1 MGDDMHENK
10 DQSATLAEEVRAEL
24 CGQGGQWETALEDVL
39 GEQCLVFLNRHRD
52 LQEMFNAYAEKWSG
66 RECFVFGD
74 KRITYDELPKMI
86 SALSHR
92 LKNDFGVSAGDRVA
106 ILAANS
112 PEWVITFFATTFIGA
127 ISVAINGWWTS
138 TEIEHALLLS
148 EPKVLI
154 GDTRRLSRAENLD
167 SGMDVV
173 DFEKNP
179 EFFEPTGISQIQ
191 VDIKEDD
198 PALILFTSGTTGR
211 AKGALL
217 SHRGLIGFVD
227 GTVHNAQEKK
237 LVALRKLGID
247 PSTLPDQQEVVLATS
262 PLFHVSG
269 LLAGVLMN
277 MANGAKMIFRKGRF
291 DPTDILR
298 IIEKEQVTSWT
309 AIGDMGPRVM
319 SHPDLASYDTS
330 SLTRMSSG
338 GAHLSLHMQEQIS
351 KYFPQAAASIG
362 QGYGSS
368 ESCGVI
374 TSIGGQEFKENPTSA
389 GKACLGYEIDIRDE
403 NNKSLSEGVE
413 GEIHV
418 KSACTMLKY
427 WGNPEATQ
435 ATIKSGRW
443 LAMGDIGRIE
453 NGLLFINARARDMI
467 IRSGENIYPVE
478 IEHRLEAHA
487 SVSEAAVVGIDHQD
501 RGQEVKAIVV
511 LESGFDLDSN
521 DLHEWCRE
529 TLAEYKIPV
538 FWESRETPLPRNAS
552 GKVVKGALTGD
563 QKLSSYK
570 D

>member
-1 MGDDMHENK
+1 MGDDMDETK
-10 DQSATLAEEVRAEL
+10 DQSTLAEEVRAEL
-24 CGQGGQWETALEDVL
+24 CGPGGQWETAVEDVL
-39 GEQCLVFLNRHRD
+39 GEQCLVFRNRHRD
-52 LQEMFNAYAEKWSG
+52 LQKMFNAYTEKWKG
-66 RECFVFGD
+66 RECLVFGE
-74 KRITYDELPKMI
+74 KRITYDELPNMVRT
-86 SALSHR
+86 LSHR
-92 LKNDFGVSAGDRVA
+92 LNTDFGVSAGDRVA

-112 PEWVITFFATTFIGA
+112 PEWVISFFATTFLGA

-138 TEIEHALLLS
+138 TEIDHALRLT

-154 GDTRRLSRAENLD
+154 GDSRRLMRANSID
-167 SGMDVV
+167 SEIDVV

-179 EFFEPTGISQIQ
+179 EFFEPSGIDQIR

-217 SHRGLIGFVD
+217 SHRGLVGFVD
-227 GTVHNAQEKK
+227 GTIHNAQEKK
-237 LVALRKLGID
+237 AIALRQLGID
-247 PSTLPDQQEVVLATS
+247 PSTLPNQQEVVLATS
-262 PLFHVSG
+262 PLFHISG

-277 MANGAKMIFRKGRF
+277 MANGTKIVFRKGRF
-291 DPTDILR
+291 DPSDVLR
-298 IIEKEQVTSWT
+298 IIEKERVTNWT

-319 SHPDLASYDTS
+319 SHPDLSSFDTS

-351 KYFPQAAASIG
+351 QYFPQAAASIG

-374 TSIGGQEFKENPTSA
+374 TSIGGQEFKENPSSA
-389 GKACLGYEIDIRDE
+389 GKACMGYEVDIRDE
-403 NNKSLSEGVE
+403 DNNSLPDRVE

-418 KSACTMLKY
+418 RSACTMLRY
-427 WGNPEATQ
+427 WGNPKATQ
-435 ATIKSGRW
+435 ATIKPNRW
-443 LAMGDIGRIE
+443 LAMGDIGQMK

-478 IEHRLEAHA
+478 IEHRLEAHPD
-487 SVSEAAVVGIDHQD
+487 VSEAAVVGVDHLEK
-501 RGQEVKAIVV
+501 GQEVKAIVV
-511 LESGFDLDSN
+511 LESDGDLN
-521 DLHEWCRE
+521 IENLREWCRE

-538 FWESRETPLPRNAS
+538 VWEQRIIPLPRNAS

-563 QKLSSYK
+563 QELSGHK